1 MKVLSVAG
9 TRPNIIQEVLLNR
22 IFKQRGIDEVL
33 IHSGQHYDYK
43 MSQNFFEEFNLPTP
57 DYHLSVSS
65 GMPARQMAEIMT
77 SAEEIILREKPTVT
91 MVHGDV
97 NSTLAVALASV
108 RHHVP
113 VAHIEAGLRTP
124 YLYNPEEI
132 NRKLTDHISELL
144 FPHIQ
149 EAYDSL
155 MLENF
160 DPKAVF
166 MVGDIVNDTLQY
178 TLQECNIIPTV
189 GDYLVATIH
198 RAENVSH
205 AERMREIIQALVE
218 CEQRVVF
225 PVHPNTRNKLE
236 QYELMGLLKGSRVEL
251 IEPLK
256 YREFIE
262 LLAGC
267 SKLITDSGG
276 ARREGYIL
284 GKPVIVAV
292 EINWVKAMVECGWSV
307 IAGANKAKLLQAIYE
322 LNPPAHRPDIFGDG
336 HAAERMVDILQ
347 QWYGDS
353 LAGTPSPM

>member
-9 TRPNIIQEVLLNR
+9 TRPNIIQEMLLNR
-22 IFKQRGIDEVL
+22 IFRERGIAEVL

-43 MSQNFFEEFNLPTP
+43 MSQNFFEEFHLPTP
-57 DYHLSVSS
+57 DYHLSVTS
-65 GMPARQMAEIMT
+65 GLPARQIGEIMT
-77 SAEEIILREKPTVT
+77 AVEEIIQQEKPTVT

-155 MLENF
+155 MKENF
-160 DPKAVF
+160 NPNSVF

-178 TLQECNIIPTV
+178 TLREFNIQPAP

-198 RAENVSH
+198 RAENVRER
-205 AERMREIIQALVE
+205 ERMAQIMGALVE
-218 CEQRVVF
+218 CGERVIF
-225 PVHPNTRNKLE
+225 PIHPNTRNKLE
-236 QYELMGLLKGSRVEL
+236 QYGLMDMINGSRIEL
-251 IEPLK
+251 IEPMK
-256 YREFIE
+256 YREFVE

-267 SKLITDSGG
+267 KKLVTDSGG

-292 EINWVKAMVECGWSV
+292 EINWVHAMVECGWSV
-307 IAGANKAKLLQAIYE
+307 IAGPDKAKLLDAIAN
-322 LNPPAHRPDIFGDG
+322 LNPPAQRPDIFGDG
-336 HAAERMVDILQ
+336 NAAVRMVDILQ
-347 QWYGDS
+347 DWYG
-353 LAGTPSPM
+353 

>member
-1 MKVLSVAG
+1 VKVLSVAG
-9 TRPNIIQEVLLNR
+9 TRPNIIQEMLLNR
-22 IFKQRGIDEVL
+22 IFRERGIAEVL

-43 MSQNFFEEFNLPTP
+43 MSQNFFEEFHLPTP
-57 DYHLSVSS
+57 DYHLSVTS
-65 GMPARQMAEIMT
+65 GLPARQIGEIMT
-77 SAEEIILREKPTVT
+77 AVEEIIQQEKPTVT

-155 MLENF
+155 MKENF
-160 DPKAVF
+160 NPNSVF

-178 TLQECNIIPTV
+178 TLREFNIQPAP

-198 RAENVSH
+198 RAENVRER
-205 AERMREIIQALVE
+205 ERMAQIMGALVE
-218 CEQRVVF
+218 CGERVIF
-225 PVHPNTRNKLE
+225 PIHPNTRNKLE
-236 QYELMGLLKGSRVEL
+236 QYGLMDMINGSRIEL
-251 IEPLK
+251 IEPMK
-256 YREFIE
+256 YREFVE

-267 SKLITDSGG
+267 KKLVTDSGG

-292 EINWVKAMVECGWSV
+292 EINWVHAMVECGWSV
-307 IAGANKAKLLQAIYE
+307 IAGPDKAKLLDAIAN
-322 LNPPAHRPDIFGDG
+322 LNPPAQRPDIFGDG
-336 HAAERMVDILQ
+336 NAAVRMVDILQ
-347 QWYGDS
+347 DWYG
-353 LAGTPSPM
+353 

>member
-22 IFKQRGIDEVL
+22 IFKERGIDEVL

-43 MSQNFFEEFNLPTP
+43 MSQNFFEEFNLPKP
-57 DYHLSVSS
+57 DYHLSISS

-77 SAEEIILREKPTVT
+77 AAEEIIQQEKPTVT

-108 RHHVP
+108 RHHIP

-149 EAYDSL
+149 EAHDSL
-155 MLENF
+155 LLENF
-160 DPKAVF
+160 DPKSIY

-178 TLQECNIIPTV
+178 TLNEFNITPQI

-198 RAENVSH
+198 RAENVNKP
-205 AERMREIIQALVE
+205 ERMQAIMEALVE
-218 CEQRVVF
+218 SGERIIF

-236 QYELMGLLKGSRVEL
+236 QYGLMPLLKGTRIEL

-256 YREFIE
+256 YREFVE

-267 SKLITDSGG
+267 KKLVTDSGG

-292 EINWVKAMVECGWSV
+292 EINWVHAMVECGWSV
-307 IAGANKAKLLQAIYE
+307 IAGPDKAKLLDAIQN
-322 LNPPAHRPDIFGDG
+322 LNPPTERPDIFGDG
-336 HAAERMVDILQ
+336 KAAEKMVTILEE
-347 QWYGDS
+347 WYGNR
-353 LAGTPSPM
+353 G